1 MKLNEINEIGFY
13 KELYD
18 KKPDYIFEVIENTDE
33 EWLKD
38 EPEQNLL
45 IDEWLFD
52 YVDNDDRFHYG
63 CAGNL
68 VAVENADDIEVVKI
82 TDKKEQKHF
91 SFGDIMEIKD
101 GHFYFSD
108 YEQGIYEYNE
118 KDEKYHSHFHCNE
131 SEGDKIIGFRNLKL
145 DTREIIESF
154 MENILLKY
162 LESDI
167 TTHPTESEGK

>member
-1 MKLNEINEIGFY
+1 MKVKTILKQKDELWQEINSRDKETQKLRDKASKLRRKLEKFFLDNNLFLPIEDLKKYEGEDVEEIT
-13 KELYD
+13 L
-18 KKPDYIFEVIENTDE
+18 
-33 EWLKD
+33 
-38 EPEQNLL
+38 
-45 IDEWLFD
+45 
-52 YVDNDDRFHYG
+52 
-63 CAGNL
+63 
-68 VAVENADDIEVVKI
+68 I

-91 SFGDIMEIKD
+91 SYGEIMQIED

-118 KDEKYHSHFHCNE
+118 KDEKYHSHFHYIE

-145 DTREIIESF
+145 DTKEIKESF

-167 TTHPTESEGK
+167 TAHPTESEEE